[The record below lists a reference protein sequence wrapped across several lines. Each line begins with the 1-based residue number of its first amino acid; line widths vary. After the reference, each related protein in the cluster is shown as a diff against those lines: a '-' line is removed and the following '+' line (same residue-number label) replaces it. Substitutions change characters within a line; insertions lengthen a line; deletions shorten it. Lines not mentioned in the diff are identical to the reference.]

1 MKRRQVLLLCCLVCG
16 LWLSPASPA
25 WAEQWAAAILEP
37 ADAAVLERME
47 GQTSDLDWGFQNAAG
62 PPTLRRAVDVG
73 SDPQIDAVIWFTRTS
88 EGGFRVHVLD
98 ARAHRRLERS
108 VSPPVKEALASSA
121 TAELCAYIVR
131 SALQAIGAGREIGQ
145 PVPPV
150 APKPER
156 KRAARSQASVKGSSR
171 AAWAEAAAF
180 LVAQVP
186 GRSLE
191 PGIWLGVMFE
201 WSPLALG
208 VLASS
213 TAKARIELDRATIQ
227 LQRQQLG
234 AAVGFR
240 VVDTQAAKLWLRL
253 DLGLLAY
260 RRETLVVDVG
270 LSPTPAA
277 VTLMPFAA
285 PEVLLTWTPSPARFR
300 WLSLLAS
307 VAVDV
312 APGSATLAYEIS
324 SQTLDDRSLFQFQ
337 PRAMAGIQLRWPIP

>member
-1 MKRRQVLLLCCLVCG
+1 VCLASV
-16 LWLSPASPA
+16 SPA
-25 WAEQWAAAILEP
+25 WAEPSEAAILEP
-37 ADAAVLERME
+37 ADAAVLERVE
-47 GQTSDLDWGFQNAAG
+47 GQTSDLEWEFQKAAG
-62 PPTLRRAVDVG
+62 PPTLRRAMQVG
-73 SDPQIDAVIWFTRTS
+73 SDPRIDAVIWFAPTS

-98 ARAHRRLERS
+98 ARARRRLERS
-108 VSPPVKEALASSA
+108 VSPPAEEALASSA

-145 PVPPV
+145 PVPL
-150 APKPER
+150 AKPTAEG
-156 KRAARSQASVKGSSR
+156 KNAAASTPSAKDSSR

-186 GRSLE
+186 RRSLE
-191 PGIWLGVMFE
+191 PGLWLGVLFE
-201 WSPLALG
+201 WSPLAFG
-208 VLASS
+208 VVASS
-213 TAKARIELDRATIQ
+213 TAKARVELDRATIQ

-234 AAVGFR
+234 AAVGLR
-240 VVDTQAAKLWLRL
+240 VVDTRAAELWLRL

-270 LSPTPAA
+270 LSPTPAT

-285 PEVLLTWTPSPARFR
+285 PEVLLSWAPLPARAS
-300 WLSLLAS
+300 WLSLLAT

-324 SQTLDDRSLFQFQ
+324 SQTLDDRSLFRFQ
-337 PRAMAGIQLRWPIP
+337 PRAMAGIQLRWPIR

>member
-1 MKRRQVLLLCCLVCG
+1 MKGRVVLLCWLVCCLC
-16 LWLSPASPA
+16 LTPASSA
-25 WAEQWAAAILEP
+25 WAEQWVAAILEP
-37 ADAAVLERME
+37 ADAAVLERVE
-47 GQTSDLDWGFQNAAG
+47 GQTSDLEWELQNVAG
-62 PPTLRRAVDVG
+62 PRSLRRAIEVG
-73 SDPQIDAVIWFTRTS
+73 SDRHVDAVVWFTPTRD
-88 EGGFRVHVLD
+88 GGFRVHVLD
-98 ARAHRRLERS
+98 ARAHRRQERS
-108 VSPPVKEALASSA
+108 VSPPAEEALASSA

-145 PVPPV
+145 RVPP
-150 APKPER
+150 ATPKPER
-156 KRAARSQASVKGSSR
+156 QPTSASQPPAGDASR

-186 GRSLE
+186 ERSLQ
-191 PGIWLGVMFE
+191 PGLRLGVMFE
-201 WSPLALG
+201 WSPFALG

-234 AAVGFR
+234 AAVAFR
-240 VVDTQAAKLWLRL
+240 ALDTRAAELWLRL

-260 RRETLVVDVG
+260 RRETLVVDAG

-285 PEVLLTWTPSPARFR
+285 PEVLLTWSPLPSRAR
-300 WLSLLAS
+300 WLSLMATLAI
-307 VAVDV
+307 DV

-324 SQTLDDRSLFQFQ
+324 SQTLDDRALFQFQ
-337 PRAMAGIQLRWPIP
+337 PRAMAGIRLRWPIP